1 MAAPFIY
8 IGTYRLKEGKL
19 EAFRQY
25 LRDEKFFELIE
36 TNEPR
41 LLAFNGYAN
50 EAGTEVTFV
59 QVHPDAASMEF
70 HMQVAREHIG
80 RAYAEFLESAGSS
93 TQIYG
98 QPSDGV
104 LEMTRQLAGS
114 GVPLNVQPDHLGGFT
129 RLQGS

>member
-8 IGTYRLKEGKL
+8 IGTYKLKEGKL

-80 RAYAEFLESAGSS
+80 RAYAEFLEGTTS

-104 LEMTRQLAGS
+104 LEMTSQFAGP
-114 GVPLNVQPDHLGGFT
+114 GVPLNVKPQHLGGFT
-129 RLQGS
+129 RLQGG